1 MFSKVSPVA
10 KYPIASVYL
19 YKHYVLYK
27 KYVLYKRMLIFREF
41 FNTQS
46 DQNIL
51 QNAPN
56 CTIFSKFL
64 SGELAYVLNSP
75 AYACNYN

>member
-1 MFSKVSPVA
+1 MFSKVPPVD

-27 KYVLYKRMLIFREF
+27 IMLIFLEF
-41 FNTQS
+41 FNTKP

-56 CTIFSKFL
+56 CTTFSKL
-64 SGELAYVLNSP
+64 SQGS
-75 AYACNYN
+75 

>member
-1 MFSKVSPVA
+1 
-10 KYPIASVYL
+10 
-19 YKHYVLYK
+19 
-27 KYVLYKRMLIFREF
+27 MLIFREF

-56 CTIFSKFL
+56 TKLHHIIKMF
-64 SGELAYVLNSP
+64 SGELAYAPELPSICVQL
-75 AYACNYN
+75 